1 MPSWFLAYGGYSFE
15 PRMCHFVIEKQTEH
29 ARTGLRIA
37 YTEKW
42 HVKGRV
48 TGTTEAQISTKIKA
62 LETALIPDMNN
73 LAFFGENGVT
83 AHFLDSQSST
93 NGVEILG
100 LKWLNANEGQ
110 KGSGAEYVFRRSF
123 EFTAKARYLDQS
135 AVEMGQDA
143 IIFYHETLQ
152 GIGDGGPKWRLVPS
166 LRGPVQLQ
174 VVQAYTAYTGRQT
187 DIRIGLNGTPNPVGP
202 FYPGMEHTDVRQIT
216 YETAN
221 RIGRQISTDWPTTN
235 SYTFESASR
244 VV

>member
-1 MPSWFLAYGGYSFE
+1 MPSWYLAYGGYSFE

-73 LAFFGENGVT
+73 LAFFGENGLTSHV
-83 AHFLDSQSST
+83 LDSPSST
-93 NGVEILG
+93 NGVEIKG

-123 EFTAKARYLDQS
+123 EFTAQARYLDQS
-135 AVEMGQDA
+135 AVEMGPDA
-143 IIFYHETLQ
+143 IVYYREKLSM
-152 GIGDGGPKWRLVPS
+152 IGNGGAKWRLVPS
-166 LRGPVQLQ
+166 LRGPVQAQ
-174 VVQAYTAYTGRQT
+174 VLQAYTPYTLVQH
-187 DIRIGLNGTPNPVGP
+187 DIRIGLNSTPNPVLP
-202 FYPGMEHTDVRQIT
+202 FFPGQEHVDQRQIEI
-216 YETAN
+216 ETAQM
-221 RIGRQISTDWPTTN
+221 IGRQRDTHWPTTN
-235 SYTFESASR
+235 KYLFESASSL
-244 VV
+244 V